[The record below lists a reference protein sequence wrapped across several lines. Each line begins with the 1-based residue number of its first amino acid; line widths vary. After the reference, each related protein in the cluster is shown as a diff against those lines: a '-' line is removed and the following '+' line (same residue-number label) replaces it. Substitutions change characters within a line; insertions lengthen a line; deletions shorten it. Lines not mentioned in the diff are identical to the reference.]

1 MTARR
6 TTFLFTA
13 LGLLT
18 AALFIADL
26 AVGSVAVPLGDVWAA
41 LTGGSCD
48 PATSDI
54 ILKIRLLKAVTALF
68 AGAALAADGLEM
80 QTLFRNPLAGPYVTG
95 GDCPQATAKIVV
107 NIRLIKAVVALLAGA
122 ALSVSGLQMQTLFRN
137 PLAGPYVLGISSGA
151 SLGVAL
157 VVLAG
162 IGSSIGVAAAAWIG
176 AAAVLLVIATV
187 GHRIK
192 DIMVILILGMML
204 GSGISSVVEILQYL
218 SSEAALK
225 SFVIWTMGSL
235 GDVTGSQLALL
246 LPVVTAGLALAVA
259 VIKPLN
265 LLLLGENYARTMGL
279 NVQRTRTL
287 IFLSTVL
294 LAGTVTAFCG
304 PVGFIGLAVPH
315 LARMLFASADHR
327 ILMPGSML
335 AGAALLLVCD
345 LVAKSLA
352 LPINTITALMGI
364 PVVIFVVVRNR
375 NIF

>member
-1 MTARR
+1 MRSRSAI
-6 TTFLFTA
+6 LFTA
-13 LGLLT
+13 LSALT
-18 AALFIADL
+18 AGLFLLDL
-26 AVGSVAVPLGDVWAA
+26 AVGAVRIPVADVWAA
-41 LTGGSCD
+41 LTGG
-48 PATSDI
+48 
-54 ILKIRLLKAVTALF
+54 
-68 AGAALAADGLEM
+68 
-80 QTLFRNPLAGPYVTG
+80 N
-95 GDCPQATAKIVV
+95 CPHTTVKIVV

-162 IGSSIGVAAAAWIG
+162 VGSSIGVAAAAWIG
-176 AAAVLLVIATV
+176 AAAVLLVIAAV

-192 DIMVILILGMML
+192 DIMVILILGMMF
-204 GSGISSVVEILQYL
+204 GSGVSSVVEVLQYL

-225 SFVIWTMGSL
+225 SFVVWTMGSL
-235 GDVTGSQLALL
+235 GDVTSAQLALM
-246 LPVVTAGLALAVA
+246 LPAVAAGLVISVA

>member
-1 MTARR
+1 MAPGR

-13 LGLLT
+13 LALLT
-18 AALFIADL
+18 VALFTADL
-26 AVGSVAVPLGDVWAA
+26 LVGSVAVAPADIWAA
-41 LTGGSCD
+41 LTGGDCD
-48 PATSDI
+48 PAIRDI
-54 ILKIRLLKAVTALF
+54 ILRIRLLKAVTALL
-68 AGAALAADGLEM
+68 AGAALAA
-80 QTLFRNPLAGPYVTG
+80 
-95 GDCPQATAKIVV
+95 
-107 NIRLIKAVVALLAGA
+107 
-122 ALSVSGLQMQTLFRN
+122 SGLQMQTLFRN

-151 SLGVAL
+151 GLRVALFLLGARLLGVSAHSFVQSLGI
-157 VVLAG
+157 AG
-162 IGSSIGVAAAAWIG
+162 AAWLG
-176 AAAVLLVIATV
+176 AALVLLVVMAV
-187 GHRIK
+187 SRRIK
-192 DIMVILILGMML
+192 DIMVILILGMMF

-235 GDVTGSQLALL
+235 GDVTGGNLALM
-246 LPVVTAGLALAVA
+246 LPVIAAGLVLSIAA
-259 VIKPLN
+259 IKPLN

-287 IFLSTVL
+287 LFLSTVL

-345 LVAKSLA
+345 LISKTLA
-352 LPINTITALMGI
+352 LPINTVTALMGI
-364 PVVIFVVVRNR
+364 PVVIIVVVRNR
-375 NIF
+375 NLF

>member
-1 MTARR
+1 MSGRR
-6 TTFLFTA
+6 TAILFTV
-13 LGLLT
+13 LSLLT
-18 AALFIADL
+18 AALFTADL
-26 AVGSVAVPLGDVWAA
+26 LIGSVAVALRDIWAA

-48 PATSDI
+48 PAVRDI

-68 AGAALAADGLEM
+68 AGAALAA
-80 QTLFRNPLAGPYVTG
+80 
-95 GDCPQATAKIVV
+95 
-107 NIRLIKAVVALLAGA
+107 
-122 ALSVSGLQMQTLFRN
+122 SGLQMQTLFRN

-151 SLGVAL
+151 GLGVAL
-157 VVLAG
+157 FLLGAPLLGVSAHSFVQSLSIAG
-162 IGSSIGVAAAAWIG
+162 AAWLG
-176 AAAVLLVIATV
+176 AALVLLIVMAV
-187 GHRIK
+187 SRRIK
-192 DIMVILILGMML
+192 DIMVILILGMMF
-204 GSGISSVVEILQYL
+204 GSGVSSMVEILQYL

-235 GDVTGSQLALL
+235 GDVTGGNLALM
-246 LPVVTAGLALAVA
+246 LPVVAAGLVLSVA
-259 VIKPLN
+259 AIKPLN

-287 IFLSTVL
+287 LFLSTVL

-345 LVAKSLA
+345 LISKSLA
-352 LPINTITALMGI
+352 LPINTVTALMGI
-364 PVVIFVVVRNR
+364 PVVIVVVVRNR
-375 NIF
+375 NLF